1 MIGKVVC
8 IWLYVCLVRLLY
20 FLWCFAFFVDVISII
35 KKENIK
41 ICCIRLIE
49 DVIVIGTWTY
59 LIFKYIS
66 VN

>member
-1 MIGKVVC
+1 MVVC
-8 IWLYVCLVRLLY
+8 LFGAFIILSMVFC
-20 FLWCFAFFVDVISII
+20 FFVDVISII

-41 ICCIRLIE
+41 LCCIRLIE

-66 VN
+66 IN